1 MYKWTWDGTYTG
13 TTATTPTYIIFS
25 ANSGKP
31 QQNDMTFKNGNYY
44 NFSTVAGNVIDSPA
58 TARYT
63 LSGVRLSKEPTEK
76 GVYIH
81 EGKKVIK

>member
-1 MYKWTWDGTYTG
+1 M
-13 TTATTPTYIIFS
+13 PTHIIFS

-31 QQNDMTFKNGNYY
+31 QQNDQTFKNGNYY
-44 NFSTVAGNVIDSPA
+44 TLSTVAGNVIDSPSTGIRTINA
-58 TARYT
+58 STTTSDAAWYT